1 MERMKL
7 APRLTLRTAMPH
19 TCTGCAVGLLPAM
32 FSGWVV
38 ASVILFAVGL
48 TTGIVGVVLDPTAT
62 AAKR

>member
-32 FSGWVV
+32 FSGWLM
-38 ASVILFAVGL
+38 ASVILFVVGL
-48 TTGIVGVVLDPTAT
+48 ATGVAGVVMDPAAT
-62 AAKR
+62 AARR